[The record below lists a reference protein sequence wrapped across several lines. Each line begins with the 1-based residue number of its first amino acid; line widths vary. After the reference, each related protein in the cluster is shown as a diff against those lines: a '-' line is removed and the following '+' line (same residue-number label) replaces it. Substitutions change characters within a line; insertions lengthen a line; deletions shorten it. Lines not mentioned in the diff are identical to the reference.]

1 MTKTRALALLVLVV
15 GTSLYIINEYYS
27 PARVWERHH
36 QAGLAASGRGNY
48 LEAEKALAAALQ
60 EAEKFPPGDQRL
72 ALTLDRLAEMYRIQ
86 GKFEEA
92 ERYLQWSLGI
102 EEERYGPGHPQVAA
116 RLNNL
121 AANYRARGMYEQAEP
136 LYKRTLNNWEKRLGP
151 DNSLVLFALEN
162 YADILR
168 KLHRDKEAE
177 HFEAL
182 LKTRR
187 ARNAG
192 NPEAN

>member
-15 GTSLYIINEYYS
+15 GTLLYLINEYYS
-27 PARVWERHH
+27 PIRVWERHH
-36 QAGLAASGRGNY
+36 KTGLIASDKGNY

-102 EEERYGPGHPQVAA
+102 EEERYGPDHSQVAA

-121 AANYRARGMYEQAEP
+121 AENYRARARYAEAEP
-136 LYKRTLNNWEKRLGP
+136 LYQRTLDIWEKRLGP
-151 DNSLVLFALEN
+151 ENSLTLFALEN
-162 YADILR
+162 YAGVLR
-168 KLHRDKEAE
+168 KLRRDKEAE

-187 ARNAG
+187 ARSAG
-192 NPEAN
+192 NPPEN

>member
-1 MTKTRALALLVLVV
+1 MTKTRALALLVLVG
-15 GTSLYIINEYYS
+15 GTLLYLINEYYS
-27 PARVWERHH
+27 PTRVWERHH
-36 QAGLAASGRGNY
+36 QAGLAASGKGNY

-102 EEERYGPGHPQVAA
+102 EEERYGPDHPQVAA

-121 AANYRARGMYEQAEP
+121 AGNYRARALYAEAEP
-136 LYKRTLNNWEKRLGP
+136 LYQRTLDIWEKRLGP
-151 DNSLVLFALEN
+151 ENSLALFALEN
-162 YADILR
+162 YAGVLR
-168 KLHRDKEAE
+168 KLRRDKEAE

-187 ARNAG
+187 ARSAG
-192 NPEAN
+192 NPPEN